1 MALTVEQIALVKSTA
16 PVIKE
21 HGKAITTTFYRRLL
35 GAHPELKNYFSLRN
49 QQSGAQQA
57 ALAEAVFAYA
67 ALIDDL
73 PRLAG
78 AVDRIAH
85 KHASLFVRP
94 EHYPIVGEFLVA
106 AFAEVLGDGLTSD
119 VAEAWVA
126 AYAQLADVFVR
137 RERELYAE
145 TAEWQDWRAFCI
157 VRKEREAEG
166 VFSLYLEPRDRRPLR
181 RYLPGQYV
189 SLRIPVPELAGLF
202 QCRQFSLSTAPDEGM
217 MQYRVSVK
225 REETVDGA
233 SVQDLADG
241 KVPGLVSNKLF
252 REYAEGAEVELS
264 PPRGEFFFDAAAVGP
279 EAPVVLLSIGVGA
292 TPLLAILESVAG
304 PATGPTTRPVTR
316 PVSWVH
322 AARHP
327 GAVCFA
333 KTVADVAARQ
343 PNVRSLVFLKDAGGD
358 AHGPEGY
365 VQGRLSMERAEADGL
380 LHLDDK
386 TAGYYICG
394 PEEWMVQARKWLQGR
409 GVARERVFV
418 ELFSTG
424 EVH

>member
-1 MALTVEQIALVKSTA
+1 MALTADQIALVKSTA

-21 HGKAITTTFYRRLL
+21 HGKTITTTFYQRLL
-35 GAHPELKNYFSLRN
+35 SAHPELKNYFSLRN

-57 ALAEAVFAYA
+57 ALADAVFAYA
-67 ALIDDL
+67 AFIDDL

-94 EHYPIVGEFLVA
+94 EHYPVVGEFLVA
-106 AFAEVLGDGLTSD
+106 AFAEVLGDALTSD

-137 RERELYAE
+137 RERQLYDE
-145 TAEWQDWRAFCI
+145 TAEWQDWRAFAI
-157 VRKEREAEG
+157 VRKEHEADDIL
-166 VFSLYLEPRDRRPLR
+166 SLYLEPRDGRPLR

-189 SLRIPVPELAGLF
+189 SVRIPIPELGGLF

-217 MQYRVSVK
+217 RQYRVSVK
-225 REETVDGA
+225 REQTVDNA

-241 KVPGLVSNKLF
+241 KVPGLISNKLH

-264 PPRGEFFFDAAAVGP
+264 PPRGEFFFDVAAAGP
-279 EAPVVLLSIGVGA
+279 AAPVVLLSVGVGA
-292 TPLLAILESVAG
+292 TPLLSILESIVG
-304 PATGPTTRPVTR
+304 SATQALR

-322 AARHP
+322 AARRP

-333 KTVADVAARQ
+333 KPVGEIASRHA
-343 PNVRSLVFLKDAGGD
+343 NVRSLVFVKHADKQ
-358 AHGPEGY
+358 AHRPGRDYDLE
-365 VQGRLSMERAEADGL
+365 GRLSMEKAEAEGL
-380 LHLDDK
+380 LHLQDRS
-386 TAGYYICG
+386 AGYYICG
-394 PEEWMVQARKWLQGR
+394 PEEWMVQARKWLQDR